1 MNRTTTPTL
10 IAALLMTPAL
20 APGAFAQT
28 DREALAK
35 DLAALRAGQE
45 EIRKEIG
52 EILAGLRAKPAPAP
66 ARPEPA
72 KPDVAGRVFDLGAN
86 PDKGNLSARLTLVE
100 FTDYQ

>member
-10 IAALLMTPAL
+10 IAALLMIPAL

-28 DREALAK
+28 DREAIAK
-35 DLAALRAGQE
+35 DLAALRQGQQE
-45 EIRKEIG
+45 LSKEIG

-86 PDKGNLSARLTLVE
+86 PVKGDLSARLTLVE